1 MVSIELYC
9 VQKTIDQELMKLFP
23 IFEGGCY
30 HINDLTKKWLTIKP
44 TAHLNINFENLFLVK
59 ILI

>member
-23 IFEGGCY
+23 IFEGDCY

-44 TAHLNINFENLFLVK
+44 TAHLNIDFQNLFLVK